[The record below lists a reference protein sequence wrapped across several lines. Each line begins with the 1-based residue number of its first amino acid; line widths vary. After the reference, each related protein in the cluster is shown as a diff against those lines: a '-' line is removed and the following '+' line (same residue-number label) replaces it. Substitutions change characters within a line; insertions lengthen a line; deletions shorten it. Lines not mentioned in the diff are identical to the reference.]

1 MKSID
6 NLLRQRLY
14 RAQMPNIE
22 HPPIDLLGA
31 FSERALSGLDRAP
44 VLEHL
49 THCADCR
56 EIVFLASPDVLQVP
70 ANPASRS
77 RWIALPAVRWATA
90 AACAVIVVTA
100 MKLHPNNYPSYAEV
114 PTAKQPIVLGTAPN
128 ADVSART
135 SAIFTAPVRKSRAI
149 PGKAKDAP
157 QFSASQLSYRPNSE
171 MNFAP
176 VANPELRP
184 RWTLTAAGTV
194 QRSLD
199 GGISWQQIQVA
210 HDRIFRSVAAAG
222 PSIWL
227 GGQNGILFHSSD
239 AGKHWRQV
247 KASAAKP
254 LPQSDIIGIEFED
267 GLHGKLTTASNE
279 SWITSDAGRSW
290 QKQ

>member
-1 MKSID
+1 MKPID

-31 FSERALSGLDRAP
+31 FSEKALSGPDRAP

-49 THCADCR
+49 AHCADCR
-56 EIVFLASPDVLQVP
+56 EIVFLASQEVVQAP
-70 ANPASRS
+70 ANPVSRS
-77 RWIALPAVRWATA
+77 SWIGWPAIRWATA

-100 MKLHPNNYPSYAEV
+100 MKLHPDKPQSYTEV
-114 PTAKQPIVLGTAPN
+114 LTAKQPTVLGTSPN
-128 ADVSART
+128 ADVSARPFDTRT
-135 SAIFTAPVRKSRAI
+135 SPVRKLRAI

-171 MNFAP
+171 MT
-176 VANPELRP
+176 VANPKLPP

-199 GGISWQQIQVA
+199 GGITWQRIQVA

-239 AGKHWRQV
+239 AGQHWRQI
-247 KASAAKP
+247 KASATKP

-267 GLHGKLTTASNE
+267 GQHGKLTTASNE